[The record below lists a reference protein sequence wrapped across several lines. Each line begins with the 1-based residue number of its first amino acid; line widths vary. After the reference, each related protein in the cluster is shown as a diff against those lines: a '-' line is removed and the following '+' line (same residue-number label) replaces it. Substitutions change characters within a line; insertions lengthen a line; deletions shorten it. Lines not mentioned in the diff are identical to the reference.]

1 MAVEQKEAAK
11 RMQQLRDEIRGH
23 DKLYY
28 EEAAPIISDRE
39 YDRLYKELVE
49 LETQFPDL
57 VTADSPTQRVGGK
70 PLKAFEQVPHLIP
83 MLSLDNTYSEEEVKS
98 FYARMQRL
106 LPDEEIP
113 VVVEPKVDGVAVS
126 LTYEKGRLRRAATRG
141 DGTMGDNITQNI
153 LTIRSVPERLRGVAP
168 KLLEVRGEVYMD
180 RRGFEKL
187 NNERQET
194 GLPLFA
200 NPRNAAAGS
209 LKQLDPA
216 IVAKRPLG
224 VVLYGTGATEGLDI
238 DAHSEI
244 FPLLKKLGLPA
255 TERWWVADSV
265 ERILD
270 AIHKLDGI
278 RHEFAYQTDGAV
290 VKVNSFAQRERLGF
304 TAKSP
309 RWAIAY
315 KYEAERVET
324 RLNDIVIQVGRTGIL
339 TPVAML
345 EPVLVS
351 GSTVGRATLH
361 NEDEIRRKDIRTG
374 DTVVIEKAGEVIPAV
389 VEVVKSKRPRDAKPF
404 DFFKHIHGKCPVC
417 GGTVRRDPQ
426 FVAWRCEN
434 LHCPAQTTRRVE
446 FFGARSALDIE
457 SVGGI
462 VADKLVERGLVREPL
477 DLFELRTEQLA
488 KLNLGTD
495 EEPRVFGEKNATK
508 AVRAIKRARTLPL
521 SRWLFALAI
530 PDVGKTTAAQ
540 LAHFHET
547 IKEVANSPL
556 LSDVLQYHEKREQ
569 KTQDSGTKEIADRLI
584 QAGFAKPSK
593 SKAEK
598 VHGITTEVGPVVA
611 KSVLNFFA
619 SAAGKKILRRIKE
632 LGIRPRS
639 EKVSAKKAANL
650 PLAGKTFVLTG
661 TLPSMT
667 REEATEKIE
676 ALGGHVTGSVSKKTD
691 YVLAGT
697 EPGSK
702 FDKAKELGVRIID
715 EAAFRKMP

>member
-1 MAVEQKEAAK
+1 
-11 RMQQLRDEIRGH
+11 
-23 DKLYY
+23 
-28 EEAAPIISDRE
+28 
-39 YDRLYKELVE
+39 
-49 LETQFPDL
+49 
-57 VTADSPTQRVGGK
+57 
-70 PLKAFEQVPHLIP
+70 
-83 MLSLDNTYSEEEVKS
+83 
-98 FYARMQRL
+98 
-106 LPDEEIP
+106 
-113 VVVEPKVDGVAVS
+113 
-126 LTYEKGRLRRAATRG
+126 
-141 DGTMGDNITQNI
+141 
-153 LTIRSVPERLRGVAP
+153 
-168 KLLEVRGEVYMD
+168 
-180 RRGFEKL
+180 
-187 NNERQET
+187 
-194 GLPLFA
+194 
-200 NPRNAAAGS
+200 
-209 LKQLDPA
+209 
-216 IVAKRPLG
+216 
-224 VVLYGTGATEGLDI
+224 
-238 DAHSEI
+238 
-244 FPLLKKLGLPA
+244 
-255 TERWWVADSV
+255 
-265 ERILD
+265 
-270 AIHKLDGI
+270 
-278 RHEFAYQTDGAV
+278 
-290 VKVNSFAQRERLGF
+290 
-304 TAKSP
+304 
-309 RWAIAY
+309 
-315 KYEAERVET
+315 
-324 RLNDIVIQVGRTGIL
+324 
-339 TPVAML
+339 ML

-361 NEDEIRRKDIRTG
+361 NEDEIRRKDIRIG

-417 GGTVRRDPQ
+417 GGTVRRDLQ

-477 DLFELRTEQLA
+477 GLFELRTEQLA

-508 AVRAIKRARTLPL
+508 AIRAIERARTLPL

-530 PDVGKTTAAQ
+530 PDVGKTTATQ

-619 SAAGKKILRRIKE
+619 SAAGKKILRRMKE

-650 PLAGKTFVLTG
+650 PLAGKIFVLTG

-691 YVLAGT
+691 YVLAGAD
-697 EPGSK
+697 PGSK
-702 FDKAKELGVRIID
+702 FDKAKQLDVRVID
-715 EAAFRKMP
+715 EPEFQKMLPR